1 MKRSWAEEVKVGI
14 GVWGSSSQPVPPS
27 AIHQAGS
34 TLSCIQGKE
43 DKVGPKAM
51 MAQAERRE
59 GTE

>member
-34 TLSCIQGKE
+34 RAAYRGK
-43 DKVGPKAM
+43 KIRLGQRP
-51 MAQAERRE
+51 
-59 GTE
+59 